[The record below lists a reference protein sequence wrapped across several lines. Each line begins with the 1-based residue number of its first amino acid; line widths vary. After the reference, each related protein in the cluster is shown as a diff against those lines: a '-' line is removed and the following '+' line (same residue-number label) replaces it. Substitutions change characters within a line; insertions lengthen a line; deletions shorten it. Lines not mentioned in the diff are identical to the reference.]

1 MCATVALALPR
12 GSGCSAGAA
21 SARLRTA
28 AGRWLVLH
36 TSCLTSPEGEPSMI
50 ALTVGPTKSSQI
62 APIVVE
68 AYGLTARER
77 QITEGVA
84 RGLSNGELA
93 EQLFLSPY
101 TVRDHLK
108 AIFCKVGV
116 ASRGELVAKVFSE
129 HYGPALHDADRPAV
143 HAFF

>member
-1 MCATVALALPR
+1 MEF
-12 GSGCSAGAA
+12 
-21 SARLRTA
+21 
-28 AGRWLVLH
+28 
-36 TSCLTSPEGEPSMI
+36 TSPEGEPSMI
-50 ALTVGPTKSSQI
+50 ALTVGPAKSSQI

-129 HYGPALHDADRPAV
+129 HYGPALHDAHRPAI